1 MKAFSQDSGECSVYS
16 LCTSPISD
24 EPLRSGKSVILRER
38 LARIEE
44 DFVSTIGTDNLLST
58 RTLDIFDRKSG
69 DLSVLLD
76 TSQNH

>member
-16 LCTSPISD
+16 LCTSPIAD
-24 EPLRSGKSVILRER
+24 EPWRSGKSVILRER